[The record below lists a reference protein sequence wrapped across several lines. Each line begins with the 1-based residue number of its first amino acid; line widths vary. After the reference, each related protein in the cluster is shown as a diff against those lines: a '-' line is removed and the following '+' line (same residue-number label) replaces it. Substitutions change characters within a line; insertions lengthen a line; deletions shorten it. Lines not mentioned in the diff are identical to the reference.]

1 VGFLEPAMPILLY
14 HHERFDGSGYPF
26 GLAGGNIPIEARIF
40 TIVDAYDAMT
50 QDRPYRDAMTHE
62 QAMHEIYQHNGTQF
76 DPAVVT
82 AFDDLMEKRPDL
94 RGTLAQSRANAA
106 DAAHFAHDE
115 EDHAA

>member
-1 VGFLEPAMPILLY
+1 MPILLY

-62 QAMHEIYQHNGTQF
+62 QAMQEIYQHNGSQF
-76 DPAVVT
+76 DPAVVNG
-82 AFDDLMEKRPDL
+82 FDDLMEKRPDL
-94 RGTLAQSRANAA
+94 RGTLAQSRATNAA
-106 DAAHFAHDE
+106 DAEHFAHDE
-115 EDHAA
+115 EDVA